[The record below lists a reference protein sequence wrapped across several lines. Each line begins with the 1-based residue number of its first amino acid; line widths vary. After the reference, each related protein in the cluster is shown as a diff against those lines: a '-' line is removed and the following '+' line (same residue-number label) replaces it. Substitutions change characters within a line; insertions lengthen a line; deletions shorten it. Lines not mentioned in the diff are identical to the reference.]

1 MYTTIETRSALP
13 NLGIRRTLSFAI
25 SGVTQEAEENRRAQS
40 TFKAAISDFTCQDY
54 YFIIYKL
61 IRHVNSRNLV
71 VELACNGAAY
81 DVNVKIICSS
91 FQKLS

>member
-1 MYTTIETRSALP
+1 MHPLIRHFLIHPGGGGESARTEHVQSS
-13 NLGIRRTLSFAI
+13 NLRFYVLRLL
-25 SGVTQEAEENRRAQS
+25 
-40 TFKAAISDFTCQDY
+40 
-54 YFIIYKL
+54 FIIYKL
-61 IRHVNSRNLV
+61 MRHVSSRNLV